1 MVNQHLKD
9 FLRLNHFLNQI
20 MIVVEYENIV
30 IVLLKVA
37 NNLLIKIFQEYFQLV
52 QAIKKKKKNSK

>member
-9 FLRLNHFLNQI
+9 FLGLNHFLNQI

-52 QAIKKKKKNSK
+52 QAIKKKEKF